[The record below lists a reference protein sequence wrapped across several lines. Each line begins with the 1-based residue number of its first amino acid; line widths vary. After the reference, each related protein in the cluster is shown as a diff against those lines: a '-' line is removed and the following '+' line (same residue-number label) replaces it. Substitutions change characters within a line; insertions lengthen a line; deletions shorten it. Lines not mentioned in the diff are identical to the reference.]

1 MKHFVTLM
9 LLMLGMGL
17 LASGQAVPSQT
28 ADVQMGSNGGS
39 DGNTLRVQYKVNHQ
53 GANQSWEGFIQFD
66 LTVFPP
72 LTPAQIQQ
80 ATLVLYV
87 ENGGNPGT
95 VSVCQVATAWSAST
109 ITGNNAPGCV
119 AGTSQN
125 ITVTAAQIQNGGF
138 ISVDLTSMA
147 QSWSNGSSNF
157 GIMLSPVSPG
167 VNVQFDLLQGNNGYP
182 PALDFVLQSQGP
194 QGPAGP
200 QGPVGPQ
207 GPQGFQ
213 GPPGLQGPQGP
224 PGPAGSGHT
233 YVSDPNSHE
242 LGNNGFE
249 VVGLSGL
256 PGGNYIIWSPV
267 DLVGDTSPG
276 IGATCDWIINNG
288 ASTVVPNSYT
298 AIYDGAVDSSYG
310 RMPMMGFVNLPN
322 PTNNSIIVF
331 CASNTPTA
339 IASGQ
344 MIALLVGAVN

>member
-1 MKHFVTLM
+1 MKYFVTLV
-9 LLMLGMGL
+9 LLMLGVGL
-17 LASGQAVPSQT
+17 LARGQAVPSQT
-28 ADVQMGSNGGS
+28 ANVQMGNNGGS
-39 DGNTLRVQYKVNHQ
+39 SGNTIKVQYKVNGQ
-53 GANQSWEGFIQFD
+53 GVNQSWDGFIQFD
-66 LTVFPP
+66 LSVFPA
-72 LTPAQIQQ
+72 LTPAQIQK
-80 ATLVLYV
+80 ATLVLFV

-95 VSVCQVATAWSAST
+95 VSVCQVATAWSSST

-125 ITVTAAQIQNGGF
+125 ITVTAAQLQNGSF
-138 ISVDLTSMA
+138 VSLDISSIV
-147 QSWSNGSSNF
+147 QSWYNGSGNF

-167 VNVQFDLLQGNNGYP
+167 VNLQFDLLQASNGYP

-194 QGPAGP
+194 QGPVGP
-200 QGPVGPQ
+200 QGPLGPQ

-213 GPPGLQGPQGP
+213 GPPGPQGPQGP

-233 YVSDPNSHE
+233 YVSNPNSHE

-267 DLVGDTSPG
+267 DIVGDTSQG
-276 IGATCDWIINNG
+276 LGATCQWEING
-288 ASTVVPNSYT
+288 TTTVVPNSYT
-298 AIYDGAVDSSYG
+298 AIYDGAVDSSFG
-310 RMPMMGFVNLPN
+310 RMPMMGFATLPN
-322 PTNNSIIVF
+322 ATNNSIIVF
-331 CASNTPTA
+331 CYANTPTA